1 MVEGGIEFFSV
12 VFVLVNF
19 QLLIGYLTLGIVHMI
34 FLWEGFGKAYTIINA
49 SVISTQ
55 LFL

>member
-34 FLWEGFGKAYTIINA
+34 FLRPTYGRGLEK
-49 SVISTQ
+49 
-55 LFL
+55 LMP